1 MRTFV
6 VATVS
11 ALALSSC
18 GLSSIA
24 SDSSSSPSVSVQQSA
39 GRGTDGRVPDDVYV
53 RYIRESV
60 PVDPLAKDQD
70 IVNLGNNVCYA
81 FDAGMS
87 FNDVAVTLI
96 DSGFNAGNAGRII
109 GASVGAF
116 CPEHNGAIGME

>member
-1 MRTFV
+1 MRTLFI
-6 VATVS
+6 AIVS

-24 SDSSSSPSVSVQQSA
+24 DDSGSSPSTSQQSA

-60 PVDPLAKDQD
+60 PVDPLSKDQD

-87 FNDVAVTLI
+87 FGDVAVTLL
-96 DSGFNAGNAGRII
+96 DSGFNPDNAGKII

-116 CPEHNGAIGME
+116 CPEHKEVIGVD